1 MEIKNLKYEKKNAWK
16 QLDEKELTLLNDYS
30 QGYKN
35 FLNVAKTERL
45 AAKEIIRLAKEN
57 GFKELQEYIKL
68 NTLKAGDK
76 VFYNNR
82 EKGVMLFVIGKKEI
96 QDGMNIV
103 GGHIDAPRLDIKP
116 NPLYE
121 DGDLAFLKTHYYGG
135 IKKYQWT
142 TIPLSMH
149 GIIFKKN
156 GEKVE
161 ISIGEKEEDP
171 VFYITD
177 LLIHLAKDQMDKKL
191 AEGITGEGL
200 NVVVGS
206 MPLKGEEKESIKANV
221 LKYLFEEYDIIE
233 EDFLSAEIEI
243 VPATKARDI
252 GFDRA
257 LIGSYGHDDRVC
269 SYAGLKGLFDA
280 DSNVE
285 RTMVGL
291 FVDKEEIGS
300 MGNTGMESRVFENV
314 VAELIN
320 LQGNYCDLK
329 VRRAL
334 ANSRVL
340 SADVTAGF
348 DPNFA
353 ETMEKKNSAFIGS
366 GVVVSKYTGSRGKA
380 GCNDANSEFLAQVR
394 KIFDDANV
402 VWQTGELG
410 KVDQGGGGTIA
421 YILANYGAQV
431 VDCGVAVISMHAP
444 VEVISKADIYMTY
457 KAYKAFY
464 EAK

>member
-206 MPLKGEEKESIKANV
+206 MPLKGEEKESVKANV